1 MCLHP
6 KTDESIHVTDHDI
19 VVYKILRLDNSS
31 MFQNFQYEPN
41 RLYHGPA
48 LSYFLPF
55 VDAPFIEKGFHAY
68 VDELAAE
75 RNCVPYSKV
84 VTFTIP
90 KGATVCYGWFDEIVS
105 DTIIS
110 GSLEGRPAQVFS
122 LLLETA
128 GTSEIVRVDGYDAE
142 LAAKARNAGWRSLLS
157 DRSS

>member
-41 RLYHGPA
+41 HIYHGPA
-48 LSYFLPF
+48 LSYFPF
-55 VDAPFIEKGFHAY
+55 VDAPFIEEGFHAY

-75 RNCVPYSKV
+75 ANCVPRSKLV
-84 VTFTIP
+84 AFTIP
-90 KGATVCYGWFDEIVS
+90 KGATVCYGWFGEIVS

-110 GSLEGRPAQVFS
+110 GSLEGKPAQVFS

-128 GTSEIVRVDGYDAE
+128 ETSEIARVGGYDAE
-142 LAAKARNAGWRSLLS
+142 LAAKTRGAGWKVPVK
-157 DRSS
+157 